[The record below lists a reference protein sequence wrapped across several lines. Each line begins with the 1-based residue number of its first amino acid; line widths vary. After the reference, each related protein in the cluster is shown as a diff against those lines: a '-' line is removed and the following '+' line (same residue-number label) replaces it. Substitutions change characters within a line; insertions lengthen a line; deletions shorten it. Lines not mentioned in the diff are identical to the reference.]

1 MSDEQKEIQST
12 TETKNETSSY
22 RSIFKATSL
31 FAGVQIWQ
39 ILISV
44 VQTKFV
50 ALILGPGGM
59 GIKGLYSSATSFIQS
74 ITSMGLSSSAIRD
87 VSQAN
92 GTGDVKR
99 VSYVVAVLRKLVWI
113 TGLLGMTTVI
123 VLSPVLSKT
132 TFGDYSYTIPFIIL
146 SVTLLFSQLNA
157 GQNVILRGTRK
168 LKYMATASI
177 IGSIVSLVIT
187 VPFYYLW
194 GVKGIVPTMVLESF
208 SLLFLVWYFAR
219 KVKFEPAQV
228 TIKESLKEGRGMM
241 SLGLVMTYNSM
252 LVLGCSYLIR
262 IFITRVGGIAD
273 VGLYNA
279 GFAVVNTYVGLVF
292 SAMTTDFYPRLAAVC
307 QDNEKCGQVVN
318 QQLEVA
324 LLIVGPM
331 LLFFLLVAP
340 WAVIALYSQKF
351 LPIVGYMKWAA
362 LGIVFKTISWAVS
375 YQFIA
380 KGDKKTFA
388 INETLANIVTIILN
402 MAGYYLWGITGLGIT
417 FLVSFFLYMILVFC
431 IAHKKYDFNLSKG
444 VIKIINIQLL
454 CLIPVFLLLYLWNS
468 GWSYLPSAFIL
479 LAGCYYSYREL
490 DKRLNL
496 KEAVQQIRK
505 KGIKK

>member
-1 MSDEQKEIQST
+1 MSDEQKDIQT

-31 FAGVQIWQ
+31 FGGVQIWK
-39 ILISV
+39 ILITI

-59 GIKGLYSSATSFIQS
+59 GIKGLYTSATSLIQS
-74 ITSMGLSSSAIRD
+74 ITAMGLSNSAVRD

-92 GTGDVKR
+92 GTGDIKR
-99 VSYVVAVLRKLVWI
+99 VSYVVAVLRKIVWI
-113 TGLLGMTTVI
+113 TGLLGMVTVI

-132 TFGDYSYTIPFIIL
+132 TFEDYSYTVPFIIL
-146 SVTLLFSQLNA
+146 SVTLLLHQLTA
-157 GQNVILRGTRK
+157 GQNVILQGTRK
-168 LKYMATASI
+168 LKYLAKAGI
-177 IGSIVSLVIT
+177 IGSIISLIIT

-194 GVKGIVPTMVLESF
+194 GVKGIVPTIVLESL
-208 SLLFLVWYFAR
+208 SLFILAWFFAR
-219 KVKFEPAQV
+219 KVKFEQV
-228 TIKESLKEGRGMM
+228 KVSMKESLREGRGMM

-262 IFITRVGGIAD
+262 VFITRTGGIAD

-307 QDNEKCGQVVN
+307 QDNVKSGQVVN

-324 LLIVGPM
+324 LLIIGPM
-331 LLFFLLVAP
+331 LLLFLLVAP
-340 WAVIALYSQKF
+340 WAIIVLYSQKF

-388 INETLANIVTIILN
+388 INETISNVVTIILN
-402 MAGYYLWGITGLGIT
+402 MIGYYLWGITGLGIT
-417 FLVSFFLYMILVFC
+417 FLISFALYTIFVYSVARKKYGYTLSSGVFKIVGIQSVCLVPVFC
-431 IAHKKYDFNLSKG
+431 LQYFWD
-444 VIKIINIQLL
+444 
-454 CLIPVFLLLYLWNS
+454 S
-468 GWSYLPSAFIL
+468 GWSYLPSVIIML
-479 LAGCYYSYREL
+479 VGCYYSYREL
-490 DKRLNL
+490 EKRLHL
-496 KEAVQQIRK
+496 KKVIRQKIRK
-505 KGIKK
+505 